1 MLVQRAKLYPLE
13 PTPEQAEWLAQ
24 TAGACRYVYNLALE
38 QRRDHWRKAKFS
50 WAQQCREVTECRAE
64 ADWLR
69 AAPVHAL
76 QQACKD
82 LDTAFDR
89 FFCGLGGYPR
99 PREKFKDDTFRLPDP
114 SYLGFKRLSKRMG
127 AIKLPKIG
135 WIKCRD
141 WRSLGGELRNVTIKC
156 KAGKWYA
163 SIAIQREVA
172 APAKSVLPAV
182 GIDRGVKVFAALSTG
197 KKIAPL
203 NSFRKIETKLA
214 KLQRRLARKT
224 KFSANWRKLKAK
236 ISRLHSHAANARK
249 DYLHKV
255 STEIAKNHGIVKVE
269 ALRIKNMSASAK
281 GTVETPGR
289 KVAQKSG
296 LNKAILDQGWGMF
309 AGFLGY
315 KLPERGGELQ
325 EVPAPYTSQEC
336 PECHHICSDN
346 RKSRDEF
353 ECVACGFAE
362 DADIVGSRNILAA
375 RILAPKPP
383 KRTLPKRVGKRNQAV
398 ARAAVKECSHA
409 AL

>member
-1 MLVQRAKLYPLE
+1 MILQRAKLYPLE
-13 PTPEQAEWLAQ
+13 PTPDQAKWLAQ

-38 QRRDHWRKAKFS
+38 QRRDHWRKTKLS
-50 WAQQCREVTECRAE
+50 WAQQCREVTQCRAE

-82 LDTAFDR
+82 LDAAFDR
-89 FFCGLGGYPR
+89 FFCGLGGYPK
-99 PREKFKDDTFRLPDP
+99 PREKFRDDTFRLPDP

-127 AIKLPKIG
+127 AIKLPKVG

-141 WRSLGGELRNVTIKC
+141 WRPLGGMLRSVTIKC
-156 KAGKWYA
+156 RAGKWYA
-163 SIAIQREVA
+163 AIAIQREVD
-172 APAKSVLPAV
+172 APAKSTLPAV
-182 GIDRGVKVFAALSTG
+182 GIDRGIKVFAALSTG

-203 NSFRKIETKLA
+203 NSFRKIEAKLA

-249 DYLHKV
+249 DYLHQQT
-255 STEIAKNHGIVKVE
+255 TEIAKNHGIVKVE
-269 ALRIKNMSASAK
+269 RLQVKNMSASAK
-281 GTVETPGR
+281 GTAEQPGR
-289 KVAQKSG
+289 NVSQKSG

-309 AGFLGY
+309 RTMLAY
-315 KLPERGGELQ
+315 KLAERGGELQ
-325 EVPAPYTSQEC
+325 EVNPAYTSQT
-336 PECHHICSDN
+336 CSCCGTIDRDS
-346 RKSRDEF
+346 RKDQATF
-353 ECVACGFAE
+353 ACGHCGHE
-362 DADIVGSRNILAA
+362 DNADVNAAKNILAA

-383 KRTLPKRVGKRNQAV
+383 KRTLRRVGKRNQAV
-398 ARAAVKECSHA
+398 ARAAVKEDGYA